1 MKRIGKR
8 TAALLL
14 AAVLVCLL
22 VLPVSA
28 SWSVTVNV
36 NEYSRIVLCSAQ
48 SEDDVLSLPE
58 LADGSAWPR
67 GMMPGEDGGEAIL
80 YGTPT
85 ETGVFRLTGS
95 VYDNSINGYI
105 TFDVTVTVIDRKAT
119 PTPKPTEKPTA
130 APTNTPAPT
139 TAAATPTPA
148 PTNTP
153 TPTATPLGA
162 PVITKQPT
170 KEIVNEGGSATFI
183 ANATGWA
190 WCAWRF
196 LSPDGKTE
204 VIFDVTGDRF
214 PGLTITGGNST
225 TLILEH
231 IPVEMNG
238 RKTVC
243 LFSSATNLWSYTDG
257 SAVISVNAAATPTPS
272 PSPTASPMPSPTPT
286 SEPTAT
292 PEPAAVPAAAAD
304 TATATPE
311 PTATPAPEMAGKTG
325 GDVLVIVLAA
335 VIAVLIAA
343 GAVMAVRLRRSG
355 RGGGSHRK

>member
-1 MKRIGKR
+1 MKKIGKR
-8 TAALLL
+8 AAALLL
-14 AAVLVCLL
+14 AAVLGCLL
-22 VLPVSA
+22 ALPA
-28 SWSVTVNV
+28 AAAWSVTVNV
-36 NEYSRIVLCSAQ
+36 NEYSRIILCSAQ
-48 SEDDVLSLPE
+48 SENDVLSAPE
-58 LADGSAWPR
+58 LADGSTWPR
-67 GMMPGEDGGEAIL
+67 GMMPGEDGGDAIL

-85 ETGVFRLTGS
+85 ETGVFRLSGY
-95 VYDNSINGYI
+95 VYDSTINGNI
-105 TFDVTVTVIDRKAT
+105 TFDVIVTVVDPGAT
-119 PTPKPTEKPTA
+119 PTPKPTEQPTA

-170 KEIVNEGGSATFI
+170 KEIVDEGGSATFI

-214 PGLTITGGNST
+214 PGLTITGGNRT
-225 TLILEH
+225 TLRLEN
-231 IPVEMNG
+231 IPAEMNG
-238 RKTVC
+238 WKAVC
-243 LFSSATNLWSYTDG
+243 LFSSAANLWSYTDG
-257 SAVISVNAAATPTPS
+257 SAVISVNAAVTPTPS
-272 PSPTASPMPSPTPT
+272 ASPTASPTPSPTAA
-286 SEPTAT
+286 PTAT
-292 PEPAAVPAAAAD
+292 PEPPAVPAAAAD

-311 PTATPAPEMAGKTG
+311 PTATPTPETAEKTG
-325 GDVLVIVLAA
+325 GSVLVIVLAA
-335 VIAVLIAA
+335 VIVVLIAA
-343 GAVMAVRLRRSG
+343 GAVMAVRLRRNG